1 MTDVQPNTSA
11 TPDHVP
17 SRRAVFM
24 GVGAVGA
31 TAVLAAC
38 GTNTNPA
45 GAPIPAG
52 SANAPIPAGSAKA
65 PAAKETGKDS
75 SGGDSTAKVLA
86 AVADV
91 PSGGGVIT
99 SDLVITQPSD
109 GTFKAF
115 SNICTHAQ
123 CKVGNVKGGTI
134 NCLCHGSK
142 FSIEDGSPQAGPA
155 NKALAE
161 TKVKVDGKNVV
172 AA

>member
-11 TPDHVP
+11 TPELVP

-38 GTNTNPA
+38 GTDTNTPA
-45 GAPIPAG
+45 APIPAG
-52 SANAPIPAGSAKA
+52 SANAPIPAGSAHAPGPKA
-65 PAAKETGKDS
+65 TGKAA
-75 SGGDSTAKVLA
+75 GGDSTAKKLA
-86 AVADV
+86 AVSDV
-91 PSGGGVIT
+91 PSGGGIIT
-99 SDLVITQPSD
+99 DDLVVTQPSE

-115 SNICTHAQ
+115 TNICTHQQ
-123 CKVGNVKGGTI
+123 CKVGEVAGGTI
-134 NCLCHGSK
+134 NCKCHGSK
-142 FSIEDGSPQAGPA
+142 FSIEDGSPQDGPA
-155 NKALAE
+155 TKPLAE

>member
-38 GTNTNPA
+38 GTETNTPA
-45 GAPIPAG
+45 AAPIPAG
-52 SANAPIPAGSAKA
+52 SANAPAAKA
-65 PAAKETGKDS
+65 TSKAAAAD
-75 SGGDSTAKVLA
+75 GDAPAKVLA

-91 PSGGGVIT
+91 PSGGGIIT
-99 SDLVITQPSD
+99 NDLVITQPSE

-115 SNICTHAQ
+115 TNICTHQQ

-134 NCLCHGSK
+134 NCECHQSK

-155 NKALAE
+155 NKPLAE